1 MTRNVTDDAVVQP
14 TNEKTTVVSDW
25 IYSSIKKLILVK
37 IAGLLLKPF
46 TDLIGDHVY
55 SSWILPRYLNVNCI
69 LDKYTVFD
77 YLGKSYI
84 HLNFHRYDTNRILK
98 YKNNY
103 FVLGSRHLD
112 DGEISILFLP
122 HQKNAAHEFAQQLEK
137 EYIQQ
142 IRGCILND
150 KGRPTEHLPKY
161 TTKDILIPTTVRH
174 KLVKHIEY
182 LQTEWKDNPDISRAL
197 LLYGKPG
204 TGKTT
209 ITYAIAY
216 EYNWIYQNFTH
227 QTDVSQF
234 LGCMPK
240 YPQTVLVADEANRN
254 PCFKQKPSLL
264 QKLTT
269 ATNELPSINE
279 TPRACLTDVNN
290 LLSGPGMLKGVF
302 TFIISNYP
310 DEFDKSLYRRGRV
323 KECIEVG
330 DVDSEEIVRYIR
342 RKYGDLPE
350 LKDVTFAPA
359 FAAGIYSVEE
369 DSEDGPDFIAR
380 LLNNEHVGLEEEF
393 LSGQQK

>member
-1 MTRNVTDDAVVQP
+1 MSRNIRDNAVIQP
-14 TNEKTTVVSDW
+14 ANEKTMVVSDW

-46 TDLIGDHVY
+46 TNLIGDHVY
-55 SSWILPRYLNVNCI
+55 SSWLLPEYLSVNSI

-77 YLGKSYI
+77 YLGKRYTR
-84 HLNFHRYDTNRILK
+84 LTFNRYDDRRILK

-103 FVLGSRHLD
+103 FVLGQLSASDHTTC
-112 DGEISILFLP
+112 ILFLP

-137 EYIQQ
+137 EYIQH

-150 KGRPTEHLPKY
+150 RGYPIESLPKH
-161 TTKDILIPTTVRH
+161 TTKDILIPTTVRQ

-182 LQTEWKDNPDISRAL
+182 LQTEWKDNPDISRTL

-216 EYNWIYQNFTH
+216 EYNWIYQNFT
-227 QTDVSQF
+227 QLPDLSQF
-234 LGCMPK
+234 IECMPK

-254 PCFKQKPSLL
+254 PCFKPKPSLL

-269 ATNELPSINE
+269 ATNDLPTLRE
-279 TPRACLTDVNN
+279 EPQVCLTDVNN
-290 LLSGPGMLKGVF
+290 LLSGPSMLKGVF

-330 DVDSEEIVRYIR
+330 DIDSEEIIRYIR
-342 RKYGDLPE
+342 HKYGDLPQ
-350 LKDVTFAPA
+350 LNGVTFAPA

>member
-1 MTRNVTDDAVVQP
+1 MIRDGKDDTVVPP

-55 SSWILPRYLNVNCI
+55 STWILPGYLRAPSI

-103 FVLGSRHLD
+103 FVLGSHHLD

-137 EYIQQ
+137 EYTQR
-142 IRGCILND
+142 IRGRILND
-150 KGRPTEHLPKY
+150 KSDIIDYLPKY
-161 TTKDILIPTTVRH
+161 TTKDILIPTTVRQ

-182 LQTEWKDNPDISRAL
+182 LQTAWKDNPDISRTL

-216 EYNWIYQNFTH
+216 EYNWIYQNFT
-227 QTDVSQF
+227 QQADMSLF
-234 LGCMPK
+234 INRMPR

-264 QKLTT
+264 QKLTA
-269 ATNELPSINE
+269 ATDTPPTISME
-279 TPRACLTDVNN
+279 PRACLTDVNN

-330 DVDSEEIVRYIR
+330 DVDSEEIIRYIR